1 MRHGP
6 IRERALRSA
15 ARRGASTRSHRVD
28 AHGDLLRL
36 FVDQSREQLRAA
48 TRAFMD
54 GMGALK
60 AHARMDASAH
70 STPGGACPR
79 VRECVRAPAPI
90 D

>member
-1 MRHGP
+1 MDRLGSA
-6 IRERALRSA
+6 RFAALRA
-15 ARRGASTRSHRVD
+15 EAHRVD

-36 FVDQSREQLRAA
+36 FLDQSREQLRAT
-48 TRAFMD
+48 TRALMD

-60 AHARMDASAH
+60 AHARMDASAR
-70 STPGGACPR
+70 STPGGARPR